1 MFKDD
6 LLNKEWC
13 DIIFDGKNKSYGA
26 YRIRKNSAKRH
37 TFALVCVFGAVAL
50 FFFLPSIIIGLMSL
64 GKEDDMDISHVVALT
79 KLEKPP
85 VIKIHEV
92 KPHVDLSPKE
102 PDMKKLKDEIDKE
115 VKFVAPIIANDNE
128 VTEQDVAKSQ
138 QSFVNSKEDILPE
151 AKKDTAQYALPE
163 ELTPD
168 IPNDK
173 LHYEVI
179 DELPQFPGGQ
189 QALMTYLS
197 TNIQYPFWAQRYNM
211 QGQVTVQFIVN
222 ADGKLSDCRVI
233 KGAGVYLD
241 NEALRVIRSMP
252 KWTPAKKKG
261 QFIKSRCVLPVVFRL
276 N

>member
-1 MFKDD
+1 MFRDD

-26 YRIRKNSAKRH
+26 YKIRKSSAKRH
-37 TFALVCVFGAVAL
+37 TFALIWVFGAVAL
-50 FFFLPSIIIGLMSL
+50 FFFLPTIIIGLMSL
-64 GKEDDMDISHVVALT
+64 GKGDDMDISHVISLT
-79 KLEKPP
+79 KMEKPP
-85 VIKIHEV
+85 VIKIKEV

-102 PDMKKLKDEIDKE
+102 PDMKLDKE
-115 VKFVAPIIANDNE
+115 DIKNEIKFVAPIIADDNE
-128 VTEQDVAKSQ
+128 VTEQDIAKSQ
-138 QSFVNSKEDILPE
+138 QAFVNSKEDILPE

-163 ELTPD
+163 ELTPN
-168 IPNDK
+168 IPDDK

-197 TNIQYPFWAQRYNM
+197 ANIQYPFWAQRYNM
-211 QGQVTVQFIVN
+211 QGQVTIQFIVN
-222 ADGKLSDCRVI
+222 ADGSLTNCRII

-241 NEALRVIRSMP
+241 NEALRVVRSMP

-261 QFIKSRCVLPVVFRL
+261 KSIRSRCVIPVVFRL